1 MSDIIVA
8 LSTPP
13 GVGAIH
19 VIRLSGRGSF
29 LLAEKVIN
37 KKIPPHGVMRLAN
50 IYDDEGDII
59 DKALIVAFYSPRSYT
74 GEDMVEFHI
83 HGNPV
88 IASALIS
95 RLISMGAR
103 LAEPGEF
110 TKRALLSGKMSLSQV
125 EALHEVIYGKNIE
138 SIKAATRSAAGEY
151 EREIKAIYDDILSLA
166 SAMRADVDYPEDVE
180 LEEYGF
186 DDRKKQFLEIM
197 DDILEKLTILY
208 KRIEI
213 GQKLARGYKIVL
225 VGAPNVGKSSLLN
238 ALLGYERAIVSD
250 IPGTTRDFVE
260 AMHMIGHVPV
270 SLVDVAGIRQT
281 VDKVEKI
288 GVDKAKQ
295 LAKEADL
302 LIWVVDGSKALA
314 EDDLRVW
321 HEFGENIRLIAVNK
335 IDMVNDVEKAL
346 LQFKEYGPP
355 VIGVSAKTGKGI
367 DELVNSISDI
377 LGQHEHS
384 PLYMSGRVMSHV
396 HEALQY
402 MEEARNLVETNMPEI
417 ASIDI
422 ERAARHVGAILGRAD
437 VSEDVLDKL
446 FSTFCVG
453 K

>member
-1 MSDIIVA
+1 MSDVIVA
-8 LSTPP
+8 ISTPP

-19 VIRLSGRGSF
+19 VVRLSGRGSF
-29 LLAEKVIN
+29 LLAEKVI
-37 KKIPPHGVMRLAN
+37 KKKLPPHGTMKLAK
-50 IYDDEGDII
+50 IYDSEGDVI
-59 DKALIVAFYSPRSYT
+59 DHALVVAFYAPRSYT
-74 GEDMVEFHI
+74 GEDMVEFHV

-95 RLISMGAR
+95 YLISLGAR

-110 TKRALLSGKMSLSQV
+110 TKRALLSGKMTLSQV

-138 SIKAATRSAAGEY
+138 SVKAATRSASGEY
-151 EREIKAIYDDILSLA
+151 EKDIKAIYDDILSLA

-186 DDRKKQFLEIM
+186 DDRKGDFLIRI
-197 DDILEKLTILY
+197 DSILERLNILY
-208 KRIEI
+208 KRIEV

-225 VGAPNVGKSSLLN
+225 IGAPNVGKSSLLN

-270 SLVDVAGIRQT
+270 SLVDVAGIRHT
-281 VDKVEKI
+281 TDKVEKI
-288 GVDKAKQ
+288 GVDRARQ
-295 LAKEADL
+295 MASEADL
-302 LIWVVDGSKALA
+302 LIWVVDGSKAA
-314 EDDLRVW
+314 TEDDLRIW
-321 HEFGENIRLIAVNK
+321 EEFGEKIGLIVVNK
-335 IDMVNDVEKAL
+335 IDVVNKVESVIS
-346 LQFKEYGPP
+346 QFKSFGLP
-355 VIGVSAKTGKGI
+355 VIGVSTKTGQGI
-367 DELVNSISDI
+367 DVLVEKIGDLLSQS
-377 LGQHEHS
+377 EYT

-396 HEALQY
+396 SEALKY
-402 MEEARNLVETNMPEI
+402 IKEAQELVETDMPEI

-422 ERAARHVGAILGRAD
+422 ERAANHVGAILGRAD